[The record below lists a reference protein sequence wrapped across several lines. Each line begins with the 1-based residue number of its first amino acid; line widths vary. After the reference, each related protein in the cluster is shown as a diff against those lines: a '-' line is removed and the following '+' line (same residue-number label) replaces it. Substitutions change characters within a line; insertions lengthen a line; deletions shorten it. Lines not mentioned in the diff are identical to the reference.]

1 MAITYGLKVN
11 LSVAIV
17 AMVNQVN
24 TLVISKFSYFCGLIY
39 KVCIDPLF
47 KNGHNN
53 SVIMVARLLI

>member
-24 TLVISKFSYFCGLIY
+24 TLVISKFSSFCRLIY
-39 KVCIDPLF
+39 KVCKDPLF
-47 KNGHNN
+47 KNGHNT
-53 SVIMVARLLI
+53 SVIIDF